1 VAQSRTPV
9 LNRAAPD
16 GHGDA
21 EPATRTGIRGAID
34 RFQQRHAAL
43 AFPVGVIRKFGDDR
57 AGRHAALVAY
67 YAFFSLFPLLLAAT
81 TVIAYVVGNESAQQ
95 LQDSAL
101 SQIPVIG
108 SQISNNVNTLSGSG
122 LALVI
127 GVVLALWAGLGCMQA
142 AQDGMSEVWNVPRI
156 EQPSFVAKRVRS
168 LGTLLVIGAALVVG
182 TAAMQAITLVPD
194 VPGAA
199 RVAGIIVT
207 TAINVG
213 LFLVVFQVLN
223 PERHPW
229 RELLPGSIVGGVGYT
244 LLQAVGQ
251 WYVNRTVKGAADTYG
266 TFAVV
271 IGLLSWLYLL
281 GQLLLFAA
289 ELNVVAARRLWPRS
303 IFPPRATRGDRRAI
317 AAQAEQQRLVEEE
330 QIDVSFR
337 PQSPR
342 S

>member
-1 VAQSRTPV
+1 VPQTQTAVVNPPAQERRDEAQPPPRKG
-9 LNRAAPD
+9 LP
-16 GHGDA
+16 
-21 EPATRTGIRGAID
+21 GAID
-34 RFQQRHAAL
+34 RFQQRHAPL

-57 AGRHAALVAY
+57 AGRLAALVAY

-81 TVIAYVVGNESAQQ
+81 TVVAYVVGNESAKE

-101 SQIPVIG
+101 AQIPVIG

-122 LALVI
+122 IALVI
-127 GVVLALWAGLGCMQA
+127 GVLLALWAGMGCMQA
-142 AQDGMSEVWNVPRI
+142 AQDGMSEVWNVPRA
-156 EQPSFVAKRVRS
+156 EQPSFIAKRLRS
-168 LGTLLVIGAALVVG
+168 LGTLLVLAAALVVG
-182 TAAMQAITLVPD
+182 TAATQAVTLVPD
-194 VPGAA
+194 LPGAA

-207 TAINVG
+207 TAINTG

-229 RELLPGSIVGGVGYT
+229 RELLPGAVVGGVGYT
-244 LLQAVGQ
+244 ILQAVGQ

-289 ELNVVAARRLWPRS
+289 EVNVVAARRLWPRS
-303 IFPPRATRGDRRAI
+303 IFPPRLTRADREVV
-317 AAQAEQQRLVEEE
+317 AAQAEQQRLVDEE
-330 QIDVSFR
+330 QIDVSFP
-337 PQSPR
+337 PQSRR

>member
-1 VAQSRTPV
+1 VSQSRTAV
-9 LNRAAPD
+9 LNPPAPER
-16 GHGDA
+16 HGAA
-21 EPATRTGIRGAID
+21 EPPPRKGALGAID

-57 AGRHAALVAY
+57 AGRLAALVAY

-81 TVIAYVVGNESAQQ
+81 TVVAYVVGNESAQQ

-108 SQISNNVNTLSGSG
+108 SQIANNVNTLSGSG
-122 LALVI
+122 FALVI
-127 GVVLALWAGLGCMQA
+127 GLVLAVWAGMGCMQA
-142 AQDGMSEVWNVPRI
+142 AQDGMSAVWNVPRI
-156 EQPSFVAKRVRS
+156 EQPSFVAKRLRS

-194 VPGAA
+194 LPGAA

-207 TAINVG
+207 TAVNIG

-229 RELLPGSIVGGVGYT
+229 RQLLPGAIVGGVGYT
-244 LLQAVGQ
+244 LLQALGQ

-281 GQLLLFAA
+281 GQLLLVAA
-289 ELNVVAARRLWPRS
+289 EVNVVAARRLWPRS
-303 IFPPRATRGDRRAI
+303 IFPPRMTRADRRAV

-330 QIDVSFR
+330 QIDVSFG
-337 PQSPR
+337 PQARR